1 MGLYSNFIDRIHK
14 PPNNLDERHYQSW
27 VLSNYSC
34 AMGEVVHFLFIFL
47 FAVVGVL
54 PLALLNIASTI
65 IWAFAVYFNLKGF
78 MKTSLVF
85 ANFEI
90 AFHAYLCTIF
100 IGWNTGFHYHILLMP
115 SFIFLTPLTFRL
127 RIFVFSI
134 NIILYSLL
142 SYFFQYFSPIISI
155 SPTLLHVFNYTN
167 IIVFGFILSYFSFHY
182 QTIVFKTEAKLETE
196 YQKATK
202 ALVERNQVLT
212 QLNEELTEAAD
223 YVKSLLPNPITEG
236 PVKTEWIFIPSTSLG
251 GDAFGYHWIDED
263 HFAIYLLDV
272 SGHGVGAAL
281 LSVSVINTLRSQ
293 SLPNIDFRDCKQVL
307 ESLNIKYPSEDNNDM
322 FFTIWYG
329 VYQKSTRELTYASG
343 GHPPA
348 LLFGD
353 IKNGLSE
360 AVLLRTPNNVIGGTQ
375 EITYEKRKLS
385 IGNNSKLYIFS
396 DGVYEVEK
404 PDGSMWRFKE
414 FIDFM
419 GKVKTDSQSILDR
432 LHRYVGNLKQ
442 SDSFEDD
449 FTILEVAFN

>member
-1 MGLYSNFIDRIHK
+1 M
-14 PPNNLDERHYQSW
+14 
-27 VLSNYSC
+27 
-34 AMGEVVHFLFIFL
+34 
-47 FAVVGVL
+47 
-54 PLALLNIASTI
+54 
-65 IWAFAVYFNLKGF
+65 
-78 MKTSLVF
+78 
-85 ANFEI
+85 
-90 AFHAYLCTIF
+90 
-100 IGWNTGFHYHILLMP
+100 
-115 SFIFLTPLTFRL
+115 
-127 RIFVFSI
+127 
-134 NIILYSLL
+134 
-142 SYFFQYFSPIISI
+142 
-155 SPTLLHVFNYTN
+155 
-167 IIVFGFILSYFSFHY
+167 
-182 QTIVFKTEAKLETE
+182 E
-196 YQKATK
+196 YQKTTK

-212 QLNEELTEAAD
+212 QLNEEITEAAD

-396 DGVYEVEK
+396 DGVYEIEK